1 MHENIAVNTQ
11 IATLTALDGDGDTPT
26 YAITAGN
33 TNTQFAIDTNS
44 GILTIAKAPKALNHE
59 TTPTHKLTIQA
70 ADGNGK
76 TEDIIATINVLD
88 AIPPEPAPAPA
99 PATTP
104 DPPED
109 PAEDL
114 GLTPIPETDPK
125 A

>member
-11 IATLTALDGDGDTPT
+11 IATLTALDGDDDTPT

-33 TNTQFAIDTNS
+33 TNTQFAINANS
-44 GILTIAKAPKALNHE
+44 GALTIAKSPKSLNHE

-70 ADGNGK
+70 NDGNGK
-76 TEDIIATINVLD
+76 TEEIIATINVL
-88 AIPPEPAPAPA
+88 APAPAQA

-104 DPPED
+104 DPAED

-114 GLTPIPETDPK
+114 GLTPIPDTDPNS
-125 A
+125 